1 MKIWFLFLLLL
12 QGLTTW
18 AQAPTSSGRHR
29 PTAPEHARAVAVF
42 QQELNAE
49 YRNPEASP
57 LTPEDRAAFTG
68 LPFFPV
74 NYAACVEARFVPDS
88 LSVPFAMQTS
98 TSRRPM
104 YRKYGEA
111 YFTLSGQPLKL
122 TVYQNQELMKKP
134 GFEDYLFVPFTDLT
148 NGNASYGG
156 GRYLDVR
163 IGQIQG
169 GTLVLDFN
177 RAYNPFCAYSG
188 RYSCPVPP
196 AENRLPVAIEAG
208 VKSPH

>member
-1 MKIWFLFLLLL
+1 MKTSLLFLLLL
-12 QGLTTW
+12 QGLTAW
-18 AQAPTSSGRHR
+18 AQVPPASRSLR
-29 PTAPEHARAVAVF
+29 PTAAEHARAVATF

-49 YRNPEASP
+49 YRNPAESP

-74 NYAACVEARFVPDS
+74 NYSVCVEGRFVADS

-104 YRKYGEA
+104 YRKYGEVH
-111 YFTLSGQPLKL
+111 FILSGQPLKL
-122 TVYQNQELMKKP
+122 TVYQNQELMQKP
-134 GFEDYLFVPFTDLT
+134 GFEDYLFVPFTDPT
-148 NGNASYGG
+148 NGQTSYGG

-163 IGQIQG
+163 TGQIQG
-169 GTLVLDFN
+169 GMLVLDFN

>member
-1 MKIWFLFLLLL
+1 MRTWFLFLWLLN
-12 QGLTTW
+12 GLTTW
-18 AQAPTSSGRHR
+18 AQTPPPYGSHR
-29 PTAPEHARAVAVF
+29 PTATEHSKAVTTF

-49 YRNPEASP
+49 YRNPEESP

-74 NYAACVEARFVPDS
+74 NYAVCVEGRFVRDS
-88 LSVPFAMQTS
+88 LSAPFAMQTS

-104 YRKYGEA
+104 YRRYGEV
-111 YFTLSGQPLKL
+111 YFTLNGKALKL
-122 TVYQNQELMKKP
+122 NVYQNQELMKKP

-156 GRYLDVR
+156 GRYMDVR
-163 IGQIQG
+163 IGQIQEG
-169 GTLVLDFN
+169 RLVLDFN

-208 VKSPH
+208 VMSPH